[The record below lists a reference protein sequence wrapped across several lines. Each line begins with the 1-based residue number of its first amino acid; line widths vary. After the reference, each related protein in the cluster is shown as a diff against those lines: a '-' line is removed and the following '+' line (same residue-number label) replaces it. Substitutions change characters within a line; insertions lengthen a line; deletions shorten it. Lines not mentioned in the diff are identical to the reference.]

1 MTHDTRS
8 ARLHGGDSP
17 ADPVTGSVT
26 SAVAGESGAVLGS
39 NAPAHSSP
47 LSWRV
52 GNAQP
57 RYIFDRGWN
66 TIARCGDP
74 DHAALIVRCVT
85 AHQEIA
91 DAIFAAS
98 GMRSNHLPSDVT
110 SLIRVLRRT
119 QGERDELLAALKEL
133 WADARELADWDIEYT
148 ERIEAVIAHAQ
159 R

>member
-1 MTHDTRS
+1 MSHDTRS

-17 ADPVTGSVT
+17 ADTVTGSVT
-26 SAVAGESGAVLGS
+26 SAVAGDSDVVTGS
-39 NAPAHSSP
+39 VAPSLSSP

-66 TIARCGDP
+66 PIARCGDP
-74 DHAALIVRCVT
+74 DHAALIVRAVN

-91 DAIFAAS
+91 DAIYAAS

-110 SLIRVLRRT
+110 ALIRALRRT
-119 QGERDELLAALKEL
+119 QGQRDELRTALAEL

-148 ERIEAVIAHAQ
+148 ERIEAVIANTQ